1 MQCKTAT
8 NFFFEMENVY
18 VFNIG
23 SNCIHG
29 KELLRK
35 FYIPS
40 KMIGNDLTLKQMFDI
55 CKS

>member
-1 MQCKTAT
+1 MSSILEAT
-8 NFFFEMENVY
+8 
-18 VFNIG
+18 VFD
-23 SNCIHG
+23 G